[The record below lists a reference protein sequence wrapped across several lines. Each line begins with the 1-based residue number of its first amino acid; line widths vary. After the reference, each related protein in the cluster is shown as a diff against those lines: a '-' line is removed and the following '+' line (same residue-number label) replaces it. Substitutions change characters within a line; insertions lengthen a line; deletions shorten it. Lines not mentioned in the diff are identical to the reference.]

1 MGGGRGVRA
10 VWVPAHRPA
19 PQPPL
24 LTLADWR
31 GNSRADALATQALA
45 SAQPPEALLAAA
57 LQADAEYVAAVR
69 VGAAVLEA
77 ELAWA
82 HLGIESGPT
91 RFPRKRPRVRFQA
104 RPARPASAIP
114 VPVGPV
120 LLQHLPTRAL
130 RVSTLWRSSAARQG
144 PSLSTGLP
152 AVGRPY
158 HVPNGA
164 IWLTPRV
171 EGGLRPWLLRRVLHG
186 RGSTATCRLRAR
198 ALSFACDVAS
208 VPLPRGRR
216 SGAAGCA
223 SPGASGRRVKLRL
236 WIGAPSWLCNLVGPP
251 GPSRASATILD
262 TLRRDPGP
270 QPREVMPV
278 ELVVP
283 FATRFGHGARSR
295 RRFDVRSQAS
305 PFRALFRQPLRLGP
319 PLAPCPALRASEPAG
334 GSGCGLIGGPMSSPS
349 PPAGHPLRAAQASAA
364 PGRARGD
371 RLGRRAQ
378 DTSFGSGQLGT
389 RGLTHTHEGRTKR
402 VLLKNSI
409 SRLVAE

>member
-1 MGGGRGVRA
+1 MDGRGCLPRGDPRSGSGRLGQPFWAWRSRGLRACARPTDGAASRTLRGYPSFGCQERAPSIVTDSRYVSLGFHRLSLLASAPFASRQDLWEAAIHLGGGRGVRA

-57 LQADAEYVAAVR
+57 LQADAEYVVAVR
-69 VGAAVLEA
+69 VGTAVLEA

-152 AVGRPY
+152 AVGRPH

-236 WIGAPSWLCNLVGPP
+236 WIGMPSWLCNLVGPQ
-251 GPSRASATILD
+251 AHLE
-262 TLRRDPGP
+262 LR
-270 QPREVMPV
+270 
-278 ELVVP
+278 LL
-283 FATRFGHGARSR
+283 FWIRFGATQ
-295 RRFDVRSQAS
+295 VRN
-305 PFRALFRQPLRLGP
+305 
-319 PLAPCPALRASEPAG
+319 
-334 GSGCGLIGGPMSSPS
+334 
-349 PPAGHPLRAAQASAA
+349 
-364 PGRARGD
+364 RAR
-371 RLGRRAQ
+371 
-378 DTSFGSGQLGT
+378 
-389 RGLTHTHEGRTKR
+389 
-402 VLLKNSI
+402 
-409 SRLVAE
+409 

>member
-1 MGGGRGVRA
+1 MSGGPGFGPFVGNHPPSFPPPLGPQGRVGETAWTDGVASRAGIPCLARAAWASHFGHGDREAFGPAPGQQTAQRAELYAAIQASAARKGPSIVTDSRYVSLGFHRLSLLASAPVASRQDLWEAAIHLGGGRGVRA

-82 HLGIESGPT
+82 HLGIEPGPN
-91 RFPRKRPRVRFQA
+91 RFPRKRPRVRLQA

-120 LLQHLPTRAL
+120 LLQHLTTRAL

-171 EGGLRPWLLRRVLHG
+171 EGGLRPWLPGEYITVG
-186 RGSTATCRLRAR
+186 
-198 ALSFACDVAS
+198 ACIH
-208 VPLPRGRR
+208 
-216 SGAAGCA
+216 C
-223 SPGASGRRVKLRL
+223 
-236 WIGAPSWLCNLVGPP
+236 
-251 GPSRASATILD
+251 
-262 TLRRDPGP
+262 
-270 QPREVMPV
+270 
-278 ELVVP
+278 
-283 FATRFGHGARSR
+283 
-295 RRFDVRSQAS
+295 
-305 PFRALFRQPLRLGP
+305 
-319 PLAPCPALRASEPAG
+319 
-334 GSGCGLIGGPMSSPS
+334 
-349 PPAGHPLRAAQASAA
+349 
-364 PGRARGD
+364 
-371 RLGRRAQ
+371 
-378 DTSFGSGQLGT
+378 QL
-389 RGLTHTHEGRTKR
+389 L
-402 VLLKNSI
+402 
-409 SRLVAE
+409 